1 MHEHS
6 FPTRRSSDLAESR
19 GGELPDHEIQLMLAH
34 MTRRNTIVE
43 QEAQEIQELV
53 PVLDEIS
60 FDELKDSKTH
70 HAEHAGKAGLPRIDL

>member
-1 MHEHS
+1 
-6 FPTRRSSDLAESR
+6 
-19 GGELPDHEIQLMLAH
+19 MLAH

-43 QEAQEIQELV
+43 QEAQEIQELA